1 MFSANTFEILAIK
14 MRSAKVETGSC
25 VLLDIW
31 IMNAMNEAQEFSTEN
46 QKQRKCSAVQI
57 ISTQQSLH
65 NISLS
70 TT

>member
-25 VLLDIW
+25 VLVDIW

-46 QKQRKCSAVQI
+46 QKQRKCSEM
-57 ISTQQSLH
+57 
-65 NISLS
+65 
-70 TT
+70 

>member
-25 VLLDIW
+25 VLW

-46 QKQRKCSAVQI
+46 QKQRKCSEM
-57 ISTQQSLH
+57 
-65 NISLS
+65 
-70 TT
+70 